1 MSMPSSFFG
10 CGLRISNDFYINVK
24 FFPVSRG
31 RSIFL
36 PFRAIQFPMFRW
48 NSMKKPII
56 GLSPM
61 ADMTDTPFNL
71 LCREHGAPV
80 IFREMASSE
89 AVTRGNEKTFRMIGI
104 DDAER
109 PSIQQIFGSDPARMA
124 EAARMIEERVHPEGI
139 DINMGCPVRKLTGN
153 FDGASLMRDPD
164 LASAI
169 VRAVKNA
176 VSVPVSVKTRLG
188 WSDDA
193 DCIGFV
199 KAMQDAGAD
208 LVSIHARTK
217 VQGYA
222 GIANWSRVGD
232 AKRGVSIPL
241 LVNGDIRS
249 ADDAKRALEQS
260 CADGFLVGR
269 GALGNPWL
277 FREFACVFYG
287 AGTFVPPSMQDRI
300 KTVLR
305 HADLQIERYGEHGL
319 VKLRK
324 HLPFYFKG
332 MEGWKEMRSKLVRVS
347 TREELKE
354 LLAG

>member
-1 MSMPSSFFG
+1 
-10 CGLRISNDFYINVK
+10 
-24 FFPVSRG
+24 
-31 RSIFL
+31 
-36 PFRAIQFPMFRW
+36 MFSWSDIKR
-48 NSMKKPII
+48 PII

-71 LCREHGAPV
+71 VCKEHGVQV
-80 IFREMASSE
+80 IFCEMVSSE
-89 AVTRGNEKTFRMIGI
+89 AIMRGNEKTFRMIEI

-109 PSIQQIFGSDPARMA
+109 PVIQQIFGSDPARMA
-124 EAARMIEERVHPEGI
+124 EAARAIMERAHPDGI

-164 LASAI
+164 LAREI

-176 VSVPVSVKTRLG
+176 VTVPVSVKTRLG

-193 DCIGFV
+193 DCVGFV
-199 KAMQDAGAD
+199 KAMEDAGAD

-232 AKRGVSIPL
+232 ARRGVSIPL
-241 LVNGDIRS
+241 LVNGDIRN
-249 ADDAKRALEQS
+249 ADDAKRALEAS
-260 CADGFLVGR
+260 NADGFLIGR
-269 GALGNPWL
+269 GALGNPWF
-277 FREFACVFYG
+277 FRELASAFHGGAPFA
-287 AGTFVPPSMQDRI
+287 APDMRERI
-300 KTVLR
+300 ETVLR
-305 HADLQIERYGEHGL
+305 HADLQIERYGERGL

-332 MEGWKEMRSKLVRVS
+332 MEGWKKMRSKLVRVS